1 MNIIFNFWTFN
12 LQNIEIVFSFFYT
25 SRYKKL
31 HVKACIFLLK
41 DDLFVVSLSLNKS
54 VYFFFSFQSLLIIY
68 SKTVNLSVFNH
79 ITISTLCQVK
89 WGRVCQNVKTKHFSN
104 FFFLLC
110 PLIINLARGDLF
122 QHLGLEFSTAMFW
135 LFVTVRVFKVT
146 LADVGW
152 SVPLRVVPEAWS
164 LQYEWVWGAGE
175 GRRHSKSMKRSR
187 CWTEGFHFELPWV
200 TRQRHKTQTGR
211 RSLSLQSLVRFQ
223 RKQTCDRTEQAPV

>member
-89 WGRVCQNVKTKHFSN
+89 
-104 FFFLLC
+104 
-110 PLIINLARGDLF
+110 
-122 QHLGLEFSTAMFW
+122 
-135 LFVTVRVFKVT
+135 
-146 LADVGW
+146 
-152 SVPLRVVPEAWS
+152 
-164 LQYEWVWGAGE
+164 
-175 GRRHSKSMKRSR
+175 
-187 CWTEGFHFELPWV
+187 
-200 TRQRHKTQTGR
+200 
-211 RSLSLQSLVRFQ
+211 
-223 RKQTCDRTEQAPV
+223 